1 MKDEYDFSNAKRGAV
16 VPLPANQTEVRVR
29 LDNELL
35 DWFRERVNDADG
47 GSYQNLMNTVLR
59 AYVQDQEDAALLQ
72 AITEGERAG
81 RVSREEVFAVLQGR
95 K

>member
-1 MKDEYDFSNAKRGAV
+1 MPRAV
-16 VPLPANQTEVRVR
+16 VPLSTNQTEVRIR
-29 LDNELL
+29 LDNEVL
-35 DWFRERVNDADG
+35 DWFRERINDADG
-47 GSYQNLMNTVLR
+47 SSYQNLINAVLR
-59 AYVQDQEDAALLQ
+59 AYIQDQEDAALLQ

>member
-16 VPLPANQTEVRVR
+16 VPLSTNQTEVRIR
-29 LDNELL
+29 LDNEVL
-35 DWFRERVNDADG
+35 DWFRERINDADG
-47 GSYQNLMNTVLR
+47 SSYQNLINAVLR
-59 AYVQDQEDAALLQ
+59 AYIQDQEDAALLQ

>member
-1 MKDEYDFSNAKRGAV
+1 MQDEYDFSNAKRGAV
-16 VPLPANQTEVRVR
+16 VPLPPHQTEVRFR
-29 LDNELL
+29 LDNEVLN
-35 DWFRERVNDADG
+35 WFRERINDTDG
-47 GSYQNLMNTVLR
+47 GSYQNLINTVLR
-59 AYVQDQEDAALLQ
+59 AYIQDQEDAALLQ